1 MTIST
6 HPTSVQEY
14 RNQTAK
20 PAHAGVM
27 SPTFKCSSC
36 NGFKRTSGRV
46 KHPSGGYKCVDCAV
60 RKEM

>member
-20 PAHAGVM
+20 PSHAGVM
-27 SPTFKCSSC
+27 SPTFRCRTCEK
-36 NGFKRTSGRV
+36 FKKTSGR
-46 KHPSGGYKCVDCAV
+46 KPHPAGGYKCGDCCAND
-60 RKEM
+60 